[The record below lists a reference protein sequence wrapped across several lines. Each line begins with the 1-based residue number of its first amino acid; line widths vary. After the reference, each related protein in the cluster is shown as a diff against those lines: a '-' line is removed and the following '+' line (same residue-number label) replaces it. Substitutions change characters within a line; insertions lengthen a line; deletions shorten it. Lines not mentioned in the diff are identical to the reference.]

1 MRSTRVDPSCGAA
14 CGTQEATPHISQS
27 RILAPHTT
35 KGAVILSPRIYSKVK
50 NRESSNPIQLT
61 RAATMAS
68 NPTFS
73 VEYIA
78 TLTTSTKLT
87 PHILVELL
95 ADLEASAIT
104 TSLTEQT
111 TELISTYY
119 SAFLLAL
126 LLVDDV

>member
-1 MRSTRVDPSCGAA
+1 M
-14 CGTQEATPHISQS
+14 
-27 RILAPHTT
+27 
-35 KGAVILSPRIYSKVK
+35 
-50 NRESSNPIQLT
+50 SSNPI
-61 RAATMAS
+61 
-68 NPTFS
+68 FS
-73 VEYIA
+73 IEYIA
-78 TLTTSTKLT
+78 TLTTSTELT

-111 TELISTYY
+111 IDLISTYY